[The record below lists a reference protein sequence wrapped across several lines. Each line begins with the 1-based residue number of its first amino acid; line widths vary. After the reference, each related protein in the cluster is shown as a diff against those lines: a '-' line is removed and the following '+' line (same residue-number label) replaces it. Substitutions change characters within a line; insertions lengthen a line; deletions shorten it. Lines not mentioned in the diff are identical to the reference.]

1 MMVEPAAASRTWTT
15 RRPRSLTWRTAAY
28 LLELEPRVTH
38 YEVSGGADGP
48 PHAPG
53 AAGRRSVEVALALS
67 TGRAQLDRRFS
78 PGARSRRGG
87 IAKSCT

>member
-38 YEVSGGADGP
+38 YEVSG
-48 PHAPG
+48 
-53 AAGRRSVEVALALS
+53 EI
-67 TGRAQLDRRFS
+67 GRAHV
-78 PGARSRRGG
+78 
-87 IAKSCT
+87 